1 MGKVEGL
8 NVRAKDLAACEA
20 EPVQIRDGSYL
31 RLDGLGESEFYLREI
46 REDAEEGE
54 GGKVLWV

>member
-1 MGKVEGL
+1 MEGL

-54 GGKVLWV
+54 RSKIVRV